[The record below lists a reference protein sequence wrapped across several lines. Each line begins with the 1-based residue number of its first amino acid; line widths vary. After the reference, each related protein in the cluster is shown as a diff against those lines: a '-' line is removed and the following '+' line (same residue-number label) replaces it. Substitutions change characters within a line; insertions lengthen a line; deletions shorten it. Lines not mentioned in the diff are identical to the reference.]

1 MLAPILLLTTLIASV
16 SAHLEM
22 LTPLPRNVGTM
33 PDQQIGPCANA
44 PTPANRVPFSTLQNN
59 IVLAFYW
66 DGSNDIYLGFGANP
80 TMFPYKIGALP
91 NAKMGETYTVALDL
105 TSVPA
110 ELLASGGEATIQVVC
125 HQPKFDIYQC
135 ADVTLEANTKA
146 VVPSKNATVAVG
158 SGASMPMP
166 KTTGGASAA
175 AAATTVAKT
184 SDASAVS
191 FVTGGLAVLVAML
204 L

>member
-1 MLAPILLLTTLIASV
+1 MLATITLTLIAAVSSV

-66 DGSNDIYLGFGANP
+66 DGSNDIFLGFGSNP
-80 TMFPYKIGALP
+80 TTFPYKIGALP
-91 NAKMGETYTVALDL
+91 NAKMGETYTVPLDL

-110 ELLASGGEATIQVVC
+110 ELLTSGGEATIQVVC

-146 VVPSKNATVAVG
+146 VVPSKSNSTVSA
-158 SGASMPMP
+158 SAGASKPMAMS
-166 KTTGGASAA
+166 TGAA

-184 SDASAVS
+184 SDASPVS
-191 FVTGGLAVLVAML
+191 VVKAGLAVLVAML